1 MVNTLILNT
10 NNILSL
16 LYSYISTL
24 GMHLTLANDCP
35 TYRLTSDYVLES
47 CGFSRNFHVFHQT

>member
-1 MVNTLILNT
+1 MVKVQCCIE
-10 NNILSL
+10 ISLSL
-16 LYSYISTL
+16 FYSYISTL
-24 GMHLTLANDCP
+24 QMHLTITNNCP